1 MSIGKGW
8 GKMKKRFKIPAVFL
22 CMFLVSVWIAG
33 CREEQK
39 ETESSTVYTEE
50 ENPDA
55 VKIGLSVDS
64 FVIERWL
71 RDRDVFISAAKDLG
85 AEVNV
90 QNANG
95 SVKEQ
100 ISQIEYLIDKDVDVL
115 VVIPTDC
122 SALSEVMQKAK
133 TEGIKTISYDR
144 LILNADTDLY
154 VSFNNKGV
162 GTLMGQA
169 LKKTIPEGGDI
180 FMIQGPEEDN
190 NVQMVREGFE
200 EEIEDSNLNVVFRAG
215 CDGWLAELAV
225 DYLEEALKQYPDVKG
240 IMCGNDDIASQ
251 VVRVLSEHRMAGKV
265 KVVGQDGD
273 LAACQRIVEGTQ
285 TMTAFKSV
293 EILAKAA
300 ARYAVKMAKG
310 EELERVFGSIDDGT
324 GEISFFMIQPIAVTK
339 ENMDEIIVDAGFHSE
354 EDVYL
359 NVSKDTANITINS
372 D

>member
-1 MSIGKGW
+1 MKKW
-8 GKMKKRFKIPAVFL
+8 GKLLAVFFCVL
-22 CMFLVSVWIAG
+22 FLAIGVTSCGEAQ
-33 CREEQK
+33 E
-39 ETESSTVYTEE
+39 ETEITASDLEDGDEDT
-50 ENPDA
+50 
-55 VKIGLSVDS
+55 VKIGLSFDS

-71 RDRDVFISAAKDLG
+71 RDRDVFVSTAKKLG

-100 ISQIEYLIDKDVDVL
+100 ISQIQYLIDKGVDVL
-115 VVIPTDC
+115 VVIATDC
-122 SALSEVMQKAK
+122 NALSDIMKKAQE
-133 TEGIKTISYDR
+133 EGIRTISYDR
-144 LILNADTDLY
+144 LILNSGTDLY
-154 VSFNNKGV
+154 VSFNNKAV
-162 GTLMGQA
+162 GTLMGKA
-169 LKKTIPEGGDI
+169 LKNTIPEGGKI
-180 FMIQGPEEDN
+180 FMIQGAREDN

-200 EEIEDSNLNVVFRAG
+200 EELEGSNLEIVYTAN

-225 DYLEEALKQYPDVKG
+225 DYLEEALKEYPDVKG

-251 VVRVLSEHRMAGKV
+251 VIRVLSEHRLAGKIQ
-265 KVVGQDGD
+265 VVGQDGD

-310 EELERVFGSIDDGT
+310 EELDRVYSSIDDGT
-324 GEISFFMIQPIAVTK
+324 QEIPFCIIQPIAVTK
-339 ENMDEIIVDAGFHSE
+339 DNMGEIIIGAGFHSE

-359 NVSKDTANITINS
+359 NVSKEDGK
-372 D
+372 